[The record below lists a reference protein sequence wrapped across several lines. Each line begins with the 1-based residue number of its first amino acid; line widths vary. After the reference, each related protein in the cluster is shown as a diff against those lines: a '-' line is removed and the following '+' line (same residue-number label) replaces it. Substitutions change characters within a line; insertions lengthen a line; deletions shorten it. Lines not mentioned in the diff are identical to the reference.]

1 MATPRNAVRNPLD
14 AALRACRDH
23 FWTAGLFSALVNIL
37 YLAPTL
43 FMLQVYDRVV
53 PTRGVETLVFLIFV
67 FLFAVG
73 TLTMLDYIRSRLL
86 VRASAR
92 LDRIL
97 SSTIIS
103 ALLSRAMSGGMR
115 SSQAMREF
123 DVLRQSMTGAGI
135 LALFDAPWT
144 PIYIL
149 IAWMIHPALG
159 SLALVGSATLLFL
172 AVLNERSTKAP
183 LQRANEAASLAYISV
198 DHSSSAGGV
207 IRALGM
213 RRAMVERHMRERYVS
228 IHLQAEASFASSTFM
243 SITKFVRLSL
253 QSLSLGLGAYLA
265 IEQKISAGAI
275 FAASLLITR
284 SLSPIEQ
291 VLGAWKDVVKARG
304 ARRMLLDLFE
314 QADKEIEHTSLPAP
328 KGRLNIERVSVV
340 SPARDRLIL
349 NDVSFWLAPGESLG
363 IIGPSGAGKSTLVK
377 AIAGAIPT
385 QQGAVRFDG
394 ADAKDWDEEELAR
407 YVGYVPQEPSLFKGT
422 VKENIARFRHYL
434 GENQVEIDAAVVAAA
449 VAGGA
454 HDLILRLPKGY
465 DTELDWNGSGL
476 SAGQAQRIA
485 LARAFFGEPKI
496 IIMDEPN
503 AHLDS
508 EGEADLLEAIGR
520 FKQAGVTVII
530 VAHRTGILAG
540 AEKLLVLRDGR
551 VDIMGTREEVTQRL
565 ASAQAANQPAVQA
578 KAAAA
583 KAATTAPAES

>member
-265 IEQKISAGAI
+265 IEQ
-275 FAASLLITR
+275 
-284 SLSPIEQ
+284 
-291 VLGAWKDVVKARG
+291 
-304 ARRMLLDLFE
+304 
-314 QADKEIEHTSLPAP
+314 
-328 KGRLNIERVSVV
+328 
-340 SPARDRLIL
+340 
-349 NDVSFWLAPGESLG
+349 
-363 IIGPSGAGKSTLVK
+363 
-377 AIAGAIPT
+377 
-385 QQGAVRFDG
+385 
-394 ADAKDWDEEELAR
+394 
-407 YVGYVPQEPSLFKGT
+407 
-422 VKENIARFRHYL
+422 
-434 GENQVEIDAAVVAAA
+434 
-449 VAGGA
+449 
-454 HDLILRLPKGY
+454 
-465 DTELDWNGSGL
+465 
-476 SAGQAQRIA
+476 
-485 LARAFFGEPKI
+485 
-496 IIMDEPN
+496 
-503 AHLDS
+503 
-508 EGEADLLEAIGR
+508 
-520 FKQAGVTVII
+520 
-530 VAHRTGILAG
+530 
-540 AEKLLVLRDGR
+540 
-551 VDIMGTREEVTQRL
+551 
-565 ASAQAANQPAVQA
+565 
-578 KAAAA
+578 
-583 KAATTAPAES
+583 